1 MKRNIWINICLV
13 ALLLLSA
20 TACKTKKI
28 IAELPKAVVQPYGK
42 SPLAQVANSDFYFD
56 TYSTKAKTNLKM
68 DGKEYD
74 LSLNIRIKR
83 NDTIWISATAFGL
96 EAGRILITKD
106 SVKILDRFQSRYI
119 KKPFNYIN
127 QYTNTVVDY
136 PMIESI
142 LVGNTLQFW
151 YRKETEISGD
161 TTGFLLSGQKKVLSY
176 RAQFNTLTK
185 IVELILRDATT
196 NQKLQVNYSAF
207 ISNKEKYVPTHLIL
221 NSTNANKTLIA
232 DMLYSTPELNTD
244 LQFPFS
250 VPKRFSVIE

>member
-1 MKRNIWINICLV
+1 MRKNIWINLCLG
-13 ALLLLSA
+13 ALLLSA
-20 TACKTKKI
+20 TACKTKKV

-56 TYSTKAKTNLKM
+56 TYTTKAKTNLKL

-74 LSLNIRIKR
+74 LTLNIRIKK
-83 NDTIWISATAFGL
+83 NDTIWISASALGF
-96 EAGRILITKD
+96 EAGRLLITKD
-106 SVKILDRFQSRYI
+106 SIKILDRIQSRYM
-119 KKPFNYIN
+119 KKPFSFIN

-151 YRKETEISGD
+151 YRKETSITDD

-185 IVELILRDATT
+185 IVELILRDASTD
-196 NQKLQVNYSAF
+196 QKLQVNYSQF
-207 ISNKEKYVPTHLIL
+207 IQNGEKHIPTHLLL
-221 NSTNANKTLIA
+221 NSTNSGKTLTA
-232 DMLYSTPELNTD
+232 DMMYSVPELNTV
-244 LQFPFS
+244 LEFPFS